1 MTDETTGV
9 TPTPEVETTPAVEA
23 EVATPAVEA
32 EVVVPAE
39 EVPAQA

>member
-1 MTDETTGV
+1 MIDETTGV
-9 TPTPEVETTPAVEA
+9 TPTPEVATPAVEA
-23 EVATPAVEA
+23 EVATPAVEP

>member
-9 TPTPEVETTPAVEA
+9 TPTPVVATPAVEA

-32 EVVVPAE
+32 EVVVPAVE
-39 EVPAQA
+39 TPAQA